1 MDEIIRAVILGI
13 IQGLGEFL
21 PISSSA
27 HLIFVRYLFGFPE
40 MSISFDVALHF
51 GTLIAVMFIFW
62 KDWLKY
68 INGVYQK
75 VVHKKSSFENNM
87 FWYLVA
93 ATIPGAL
100 IGMLLEKQVETIFR
114 TNMILIASTLAIMGV
129 LLYFGDRYAEKKYK
143 KQTTF
148 EQLTFK
154 QTFIIGLSQAFAV
167 IPGFSRSG
175 TTILAARLMGITR
188 EASAKF
194 TFLLSA
200 PIIFGAT
207 IVKVKDLIT
216 GFNLELVVG
225 IFTAAIVGIITI
237 KFLLSYIKNNG
248 FAIFAYYRI
257 VIAVIVLIKVLSL
270 G

>member
-1 MDEIIRAVILGI
+1 MEEIVRAIILGI
-13 IQGLGEFL
+13 VQGLGEFL

-27 HLIFVRYLFGFPE
+27 HLIIVRYLFNFPE

-51 GTLIAVMFIFW
+51 GTLIAVMGVFW
-62 KDWLKY
+62 KDWVVY
-68 INGVYQK
+68 IKGVFNR
-75 VVHKKSSFENNM
+75 VVHKKTSFENNM

-100 IGMLLEKQVETIFR
+100 IGMLLETQVENIFR
-114 TNMILIASTLAIMGV
+114 TSMVPIALTLAIMGIFIY
-129 LLYFGDRYAEKKYK
+129 LGDKYAEKKYK
-143 KQTTF
+143 KQTKF
-148 EQLTFK
+148 EDLTFK
-154 QTFIIGLSQAFAV
+154 QTFIIGLSQALAI

-175 TTILAARLMGITR
+175 TTIVTARLMGITR
-188 EASAKF
+188 EAAAKF

-207 IVKVKDLIT
+207 IVKSKELVT

-248 FAIFAYYRI
+248 FAIFAYYRVVLAI
-257 VIAVIVLIKVLSL
+257 IVLIKVLSV

>member
-1 MDEIIRAVILGI
+1 MDEIIRAVVLGI

-27 HLIFVRYLFGFPE
+27 HLIFARYLFGFPE

-51 GTLIAVMFIFW
+51 GTLIAVMWVFW
-62 KDWLKY
+62 RDWVVYVK
-68 INGVYQK
+68 GVFNK

-87 FWYLVA
+87 FWYLVV

-100 IGMLLEKQVETIFR
+100 IGFLLESEIENIFR
-114 TNMILIASTLAIMGV
+114 TNMIFIACTLAIMGV
-129 LLYFGDRYAEKKYK
+129 LIYLGDKYAEKKYK
-143 KQTTF
+143 KQTNF

-154 QTFIIGLSQAFAV
+154 QTLIIGLSQALAV

-175 TTILAARLMGITR
+175 TTILTARLMGITR

-194 TFLLSA
+194 TFLLST

-207 IVKVKDLIT
+207 IVKAKELIT

-225 IFTAAIVGIITI
+225 ILTAAIVGVITI

-257 VIAVIVLIKVLSL
+257 VIAVIVIIKVFLS
-270 G
+270 

>member
-1 MDEIIRAVILGI
+1 MEEIIRAVILGI

-51 GTLIAVMFIFW
+51 GTLIAVMWVFW
-62 KDWLKY
+62 RDWVIYLK
-68 INGVYQK
+68 GVFQK

-100 IGMLLEKQVETIFR
+100 IGFLLEAEIETIFR
-114 TNMILIASTLAIMGV
+114 TNVVFIACTLAIMGV
-129 LLYFGDRYAEKKYK
+129 LIYLGDKYAEKKYK
-143 KQTTF
+143 KQVNF

-154 QTFIIGLSQAFAV
+154 QTFIIGLSQALAV

-175 TTILAARLMGITR
+175 TTILTARLMGITR

-194 TFLLSA
+194 TFLLST

-207 IVKVKDLIT
+207 IVKAKELIT

-225 IFTAAIVGIITI
+225 ILTAAIVGVITI

-257 VIAVIVLIKVLSL
+257 VIAAIIIIKVFLS
-270 G
+270 

>member
-27 HLIFVRYLFGFPE
+27 HLIFARYLFGFPE

-62 KDWLKY
+62 RDWLTY
-68 INGVYQK
+68 VNGVYQK
-75 VVHKKSSFENNM
+75 IVHKKSSFENNM
-87 FWYLVA
+87 FWYLVL

-100 IGMLLEKQVETIFR
+100 IGMLLESEIETIFR
-114 TNMILIASTLAIMGV
+114 TNMIFIALTLAVMGIFIY
-129 LLYFGDRYAEKKYK
+129 LGDRYAEKKYK

-148 EQLTFK
+148 EELTLK
-154 QTFIIGLSQAFAV
+154 QTLIIGLSQALAV

-175 TTILAARLMGITR
+175 TTIVTARLMGITR

-200 PIIFGAT
+200 PIIFGAA
-207 IVKVKDLIT
+207 ILKADELIK
-216 GFNLELVVG
+216 GFNLELVAG
-225 IFTAAIVGIITI
+225 IFTAAIVGIIAI

-248 FAIFAYYRI
+248 FAVFAYYR
-257 VIAVIVLIKVLSL
+257 VIIAIIVLIKVFV

>member
-62 KDWLKY
+62 KDWLTY

-75 VVHKKSSFENNM
+75 VIHKKSSFENNM

-93 ATIPGAL
+93 ATIPGAF
-100 IGMLLEKQVETIFR
+100 IGFLLEEQIETVFR
-114 TNMILIASTLAIMGV
+114 SSMVIIAFTLAIMGV
-129 LLYFGDRYAEKKYK
+129 LIYIGDKYAEKKYT
-143 KQTTF
+143 KQTNF
-148 EQLTFK
+148 ESLTFK
-154 QTFIIGLSQAFAV
+154 QTFIIGLSQALAI

-175 TTILAARLMGITR
+175 TTILTARLMGITR

-194 TFLLSA
+194 TFLLST
-200 PIIFGAT
+200 PIIFGAAML
-207 IVKVKDLIT
+207 KADELIK

-225 IFTAAIVGIITI
+225 IFTAAIVGIIAI

-257 VIAVIVLIKVLSL
+257 IIAIIVLIKVFV